1 MLPKRILVV
10 DDDSD
15 HLLICKLIFE
25 RRQFEVL
32 ALAGCDPLNN
42 FVAEVRIF
50 QPDLIFIDHEMPGVC
65 GRDAIKEL
73 RGQNDLRMI
82 PIIYFSARTELEE
95 LAKQVGADDFIKKP
109 YKIDHLLSLARKYSD
124 LRAA

>member
-1 MLPKRILVV
+1 MPPKRILVV
-10 DDDSD
+10 DDDPD

-32 ALAGCDPLNN
+32 ALAGCDPLDN
-42 FVAEVRIF
+42 FVGEVRMF

-65 GRDAIKEL
+65 GQDAIKKL
-73 RGQNDLRMI
+73 RGQPDLRMI
-82 PIIYFSARTELEE
+82 PIIYFSANTQLEE

-109 YKIDHLLSLARKYSD
+109 FVIDQLLALARKYSD

>member
-1 MLPKRILVV
+1 MSPKRILVV
-10 DDDSD
+10 DDDAD

-32 ALAGCDPLNN
+32 TLAGCDPLDN
-42 FVAEVRIF
+42 FVEEVRMF

-73 RGQNDLRMI
+73 RGQPDLRMI
-82 PIIYFSARTELEE
+82 PIIYFSAHTELEE
-95 LAKQVGADDFIKKP
+95 LGKQVGADDFIKKP
-109 YKIDHLLSLARKYSD
+109 FTIDHLLALARKYSD